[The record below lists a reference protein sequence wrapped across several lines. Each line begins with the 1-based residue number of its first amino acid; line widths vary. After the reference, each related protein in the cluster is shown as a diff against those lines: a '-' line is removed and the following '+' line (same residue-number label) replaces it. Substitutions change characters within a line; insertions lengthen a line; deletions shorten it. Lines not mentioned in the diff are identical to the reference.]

1 MVWDWVKWRHG
12 KRWKFRGCGGGRWAT
27 CMGQRRGNTSR
38 EMLGASPTPHPLGT
52 LLTRVCNKEK
62 GAANWLPSTGHH
74 TQEIGVKM
82 VPLSDTFS
90 ILMLYLLS
98 FCFPSPLLFFLAL
111 LLNYLI
117 FHDFSLRLCEKKS
130 WRRFLFNLISFY
142 LSTSPFSLD
151 MGGGDEPFLSRLFYS
166 LWCSLWTRI
175 KFTVDPNFQFKWF

>member
-1 MVWDWVKWRHG
+1 MEAG
-12 KRWKFRGCGGGRWAT
+12 KEMIVQRLWGGRWAT
-27 CMGQRRGNTSR
+27 CMGQSRGNTSW
-38 EMLGASPTPHPLGT
+38 EMLGASPTPHPLGA

-62 GAANWLPSTGHH
+62 GAANWLSSTGHH
-74 TQEIGVKM
+74 TQEIRVKI
-82 VPLSDTFS
+82 VHSLDTFS

-98 FCFPSPLLFFLAL
+98 FCFPSPLFLFLAL

-117 FHDFSLRLCEKKS
+117 FHDFSLRLCEKKKS

-151 MGGGDEPFLSRLFYS
+151 TGGGDEPSLSHLFYS

-175 KFTVDPNFQFKWF
+175 KFTADTNFQFKWF